1 MDENMV
7 DSEYIDDESNIV
19 VLNDEDGNEIRFE
32 FLDLIEY
39 ESEEY
44 VVLLPIDEDGEN
56 DDGEVVILKLE
67 DSDTDE
73 EAYVSVDEE
82 GILNSVFEIF
92 KDKFKDEF
100 NFTDGE
106 LKERQTEKS
115 ASFSLGVLK
124 FM

>member
-1 MDENMV
+1 MDDENMV

-19 VLNDEDGNEIRFE
+19 VLNDEDGNEIKFE

-73 EAYVSVDEE
+73 ESYVSVDDEAT
-82 GILNSVFEIF
+82 LNAVFEIF

-106 LKERQTEKS
+106 
-115 ASFSLGVLK
+115 
-124 FM
+124 